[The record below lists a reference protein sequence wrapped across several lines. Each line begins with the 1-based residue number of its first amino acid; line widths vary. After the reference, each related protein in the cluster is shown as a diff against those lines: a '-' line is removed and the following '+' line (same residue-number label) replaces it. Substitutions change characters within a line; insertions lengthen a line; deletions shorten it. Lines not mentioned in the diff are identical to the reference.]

1 MKKQVLCFLLA
12 AALTVS
18 AGCGTGGGSTESGTA
33 GKTTSGASE
42 ASSESGPQ
50 KYNDVKLKMLVC
62 WNGGYKTPK
71 DQYNNEVAKKI
82 REKTGVTVTYEGIMM
97 AENEKLN
104 LLFASGDMPDMV
116 NAPYW
121 GGTDGCT
128 QIIKKAAAQGRLLPI
143 EKLAPQYP
151 NLKNAYD
158 VGIVSQ
164 SYLDN
169 DLDDPTFKGHRY
181 VLPQETPGDEADI
194 TNWAYGVFVRG
205 DVPKALNVDP
215 TSIKTSDQLYDFMV
229 KARDHKFKDVNGN
242 DCIVAT
248 TYHSGWDYGGYAQ
261 SFNAKQL
268 TDYVKLPDGSYTYGV
283 LTDNWIN
290 KNLFIWKLVNNNI
303 LDKECFKQ
311 TDSQADEKVGNGTAL
326 FASTQYG
333 CVVNSTKLTGLYTS
347 HPEMRYVPVGPLN
360 YSDGSAAV
368 QGETYGRS
376 GSPVIFFPTSCANVG
391 AALTYLDYVN
401 SEEGARLVQYGIEGE
416 TYTMNDKNQPRLNAD
431 ILKRKK
437 AGDTAVDNEL
447 REKGIGYIFGRTFQA
462 NKSVTWWGEANPG
475 DADAAVPDVEAYKK
489 LKPVER
495 MKGYPLS
502 ALAPTYKDYDA
513 VTKFA
518 FEGTKQDDY
527 TQRAFF
533 AKTESEAKSILKSYQ
548 DYLLTQQ
555 NGMFKDY
562 LKYLTEQ
569 AKSRSDV
576 VN

>member
-1 MKKQVLCFLLA
+1 MCL
-12 AALTVS
+12 
-18 AGCGTGGGSTESGTA
+18 
-33 GKTTSGASE
+33 
-42 ASSESGPQ
+42 
-50 KYNDVKLKMLVC
+50 
-62 WNGGYKTPK
+62 
-71 DQYNNEVAKKI
+71 
-82 REKTGVTVTYEGIMM
+82 
-97 AENEKLN
+97 
-104 LLFASGDMPDMV
+104 
-116 NAPYW
+116 
-121 GGTDGCT
+121 
-128 QIIKKAAAQGRLLPI
+128 
-143 EKLAPQYP
+143 
-151 NLKNAYD
+151 
-158 VGIVSQ
+158 
-164 SYLDN
+164 SYL
-169 DLDDPTFKGHRY
+169 
-181 VLPQETPGDEADI
+181 
-194 TNWAYGVFVRG
+194 
-205 DVPKALNVDP
+205 
-215 TSIKTSDQLYDFMV
+215 SILYS
-229 KARDHKFKDVNGN
+229 H
-242 DCIVAT
+242 T
-248 TYHSGWDYGGYAQ
+248 Q

-268 TDYVKLPDGSYTYGV
+268 TDYVKLPGGFYTYGV